1 MTLTLIARNPYTR
14 HIGVA
19 MASGS
24 DDCAQGS
31 LYVDDRFGIVSV
43 QAKGDRE
50 VGARALEM
58 LRAGSGGPDIIEVL
72 RSEDRKIEMRQ
83 IIIVPIDGDIGI
95 MTGTQCLHWA
105 GHIGK
110 PHHALAGNM
119 LSSDKTLVAMEKAFM
134 NDMQAPLRRRL
145 FAALAAGIAAG
156 GDVRGHRSAAIM
168 VVGDQPY
175 ALRVTESLQVLDDLS
190 AGLA

>member
-24 DDCAQGS
+24 DDCARGS
-31 LYVDDRFGIVSV
+31 LYIDDRFGIVSV

-50 VGARALEM
+50 VGARALEL
-58 LRAGSGGPDIIEVL
+58 LRAGAGGPEIIEHL
-72 RSEDRKIEMRQ
+72 RNEDRKMDMRQ
-83 IIIVPIDGDIGI
+83 IIAVPMDGDIGVL
-95 MTGTQCLHWA
+95 TGVQCLHWA
-105 GHIGK
+105 GHVCK

-119 LSSDKTLVAMEKAFM
+119 LASDKTLAVMEKAFM
-134 NDMQAPLRRRL
+134 ADMQAPLRRRL
-145 FAALAAGIAAG
+145 FAALAAGIATG

-168 VVGDQPY
+168 VVGEQPY
-175 ALRVTESLQVLDDLS
+175 DLRVTESLQVLDDLS

>member
-31 LYVDDRFGIVSV
+31 LYVDDRFGVVSV

-58 LRAGSGGPDIIEVL
+58 LRAGTNGPDIIENL
-72 RSEDRKIEMRQ
+72 KSEDRKIDMRQ
-83 IIIVPIDGDIGI
+83 IIAVPMDGDIGV
-95 MTGTQCLHWA
+95 MTGAQCLHWA
-105 GHIGK
+105 GHISK

-119 LSSDKTLVAMEKAFM
+119 LASDKTLAAMEKAFM

-145 FAALAAGIAAG
+145 FAALAAGIATG
-156 GDVRGHRSAAIM
+156 GDVRGHRSAAIL
-168 VVGDQPY
+168 VVGEQPY
-175 ALRVTESLQVLDDLS
+175 MLRVTESLQVLDDLS
-190 AGLA
+190 AGLV

>member
-31 LYVDDRFGIVSV
+31 LYIDDRFGVVSV

-50 VGARALEM
+50 VGARALDL
-58 LRAGSGGPDIIEVL
+58 LRAGADGPDIIEHL
-72 RSEDRKIEMRQ
+72 KSEDRKIDMRQ
-83 IIIVPIDGDIGI
+83 IMAVPMDGDIGV
-95 MTGTQCLHWA
+95 MTGVQCLHWA
-105 GHIGK
+105 GDVCK

-119 LSSDKTLVAMEKAFM
+119 LASDKTLAAMEKAFM
-134 NDMQAPLRRRL
+134 NDMQSPLRRRL
-145 FAALAAGIAAG
+145 FAALAAGIATG
-156 GDVRGHRSAAIM
+156 GDVRGHRSAAIL

-175 ALRVTESLQVLDDLS
+175 ALRVIESLQVLDDLS